1 MISIKASKI
10 RHLTDARYFSAKG
23 ASLMG
28 FQLEAGTQDF
38 IRPEAVS
45 AIMEWVDG
53 VDFCGEFTHSDVDQ
67 MLHLGNLLNLKYLQ
81 IPHFF
86 ERGQIAELQ
95 GFKVVRQIV
104 LQHDTQFEEVRN
116 IIESEAHQVAAFEL
130 NFAAA
135 GRDPFAFDLINV
147 DQMNEMLRMQQIY
160 YYAFFRPDS
169 IANIKKLDILPG
181 LTFSGTEEEKTGFK
195 SFENIDLI
203 LDYLEEEGLYDPYA

>member
-1 MISIKASKI
+1 MITLKASKI

-28 FQLEAGTQDF
+28 FQLETATPEF

-53 VDFCGEFTHSDVDQ
+53 VEFCGEFTHSDVDQ
-67 MLHLGNLLNLKYLQ
+67 MLHLGNLLNLKHLQ

-86 ERGQIAELQ
+86 ERSQIDDLH

-104 LQHDTQFEEVRN
+104 LQNDTQYEEIKSIV
-116 IIESEAHQVAAFEL
+116 ESEAHQVAAFEL

-135 GRDPFAFDLINV
+135 GLDPFAFQLMDA
-147 DQMNEMLRMQQIY
+147 DQLNELLQMQQIY
-160 YYAFFRPDS
+160 FYAYFRPDS
-169 IANIKKLDILPG
+169 IANIKKLDALPG
-181 LTFSGTEEEKTGFK
+181 LTFSGTAEEKTGLK